1 MKYLF
6 DNWDKIAGVV
16 RSSTRILLLLDYD
29 GTTFPIQRSPERARL
44 DEETRT
50 LLCELSG
57 TPKITLGI
65 ISGRSIDDICTMVGL
80 DRLIY
85 TGNHGLEILLPG
97 KPVKRLYTEK
107 EVQLTNSVLK
117 ELKKS
122 VAGIKGVRIEDK
134 GPIITLHYRT
144 APPGTGERLLE
155 MAEGIVSKNPG
166 LAVRRGKMVIEITT
180 DKSFDKGE
188 TVKWL
193 LDNLFPGGKPV
204 VVFVGDDLSDEDVF
218 AILGQDDV
226 SVYVGRRPGP
236 ANLSAVFYMKD
247 SAETRQFLYRLHHL
261 LMSGSG

>member
-6 DNWDKIAGVV
+6 DNWDEIAGVV

-29 GTTFPIQRSPERARL
+29 GTTVPVQRSPERARL

-117 ELKKS
+117 GLKQS

-144 APPGTGERLLE
+144 APPGTCERLLDIAGE
-155 MAEGIVSKNPG
+155 LVSKNPG
-166 LAVRRGKMVIEITT
+166 LAVRQGKEVIEITP
-180 DKSFDKGE
+180 DKPFDKGE
-188 TVKWL
+188 TVKRL
-193 LDNLFPGGKPV
+193 LEDLFPGERPLV
-204 VVFVGDDLSDEDVF
+204 IFAGDDLGDEDAF
-218 AILGQDDV
+218 AMLGRDDV

-236 ANLSAVFYMKD
+236 GKLSARFFVKD
-247 SAETRQFLYRLHHL
+247 SAETRQFLYRLRHL
-261 LMSGSG
+261 LMPGPG